1 MWSVAHA
8 GARATLGIAVLAA
21 GIAGA
26 TASARA
32 IECRED
38 YQVVAGQLLST
49 PYCQDGYL
57 ARVARQ
63 YGSRVTAAQ
72 IRNNPHTKADVCRFM
87 GHDSHVSHICQDYR
101 ATPRGFGR

>member
-1 MWSVAHA
+1 MRSDATV
-8 GARATLGIAVLAA
+8 GARAL
-21 GIAGA
+21 IAGA
-26 TASARA
+26 VLGVGVAAVSESVHA
-32 IECRED
+32 IECREG
-38 YQVVAGQLLST
+38 YQVVGGQLLST

-87 GHDSHVSHICQDYR
+87 GHDSRVSHICQEYR
-101 ATPRGFGR
+101 TSPRGFGR

>member
-1 MWSVAHA
+1 MWNDLRVWASAA
-8 GARATLGIAVLAA
+8 MAAAVLA
-21 GIAGA
+21 GGLAGA
-26 TASARA
+26 SAPAQA
-32 IECRED
+32 IECREG
-38 YQVVAGQLLST
+38 YQVVGGQLLST

-87 GHDSHVSHICQDYR
+87 GHDSRVSHICQEYR
-101 ATPRGFGR
+101 TSPRGFGR